1 MKSSVMTVVLLWRTM
16 VVVNLTG
23 CGEMSSYTFQIT
35 VIEEETRMA
44 SGLYERPMDANEIK
58 DYLWAIIES
67 RGTLAVLNIV
77 RDY

>member
-1 MKSSVMTVVLLWRTM
+1 MIA
-16 VVVNLTG
+16 VNLIG
-23 CGEMSSYTFQIT
+23 CGEMNSFTFQIT
-35 VIEEETRMA
+35 VMEEETRMA
-44 SGLYERPMDANEIK
+44 SGLYERPMDADEIR